1 LRVCFISFSCLNSR
15 GGLFQSLRFPA
26 QAAADARAGDV
37 VLLNHPADTTGP
49 RCNNCYL
56 VEVQDFAAA
65 APGGEGKKFKIDP
78 QRLLD
83 SLQWLHTATPPDFN
97 LQLVRDP
104 ALWFDMISLTLLA
117 ELSRRD
123 PQLRDRLRAATA
135 P

>member
-49 RCNNCYL
+49 RCIDCYL

-65 APGGEGKKFKIDP
+65 ARCGSKSSFFPSPPGASAVLAAMAAHRHAT
-78 QRLLD
+78 RLP
-83 SLQWLHTATPPDFN
+83 TAARGAIRSNGST
-97 LQLVRDP
+97 
-104 ALWFDMISLTLLA
+104 W
-117 ELSRRD
+117 
-123 PQLRDRLRAATA
+123 
-135 P
+135 